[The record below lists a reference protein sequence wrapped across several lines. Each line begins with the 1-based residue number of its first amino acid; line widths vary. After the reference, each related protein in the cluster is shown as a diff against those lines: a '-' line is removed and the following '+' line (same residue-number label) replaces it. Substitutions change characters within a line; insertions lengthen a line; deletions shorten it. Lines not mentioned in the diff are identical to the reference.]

1 MRNRIIIMIISASLS
16 FAGIGQVMAAGQF
29 YDYNIT
35 APKFG
40 GSTAESDRADMKVY
54 LLCHEISEQES

>member
-16 FAGIGQVMAAGQF
+16 FAGIGQVMASGRF
-29 YDYNIT
+29 YDDNIA

-40 GSTAESDRADMKVY
+40 GSTTGNNYTKVSVRSLQLY
-54 LLCHEISEQES
+54 AVSK